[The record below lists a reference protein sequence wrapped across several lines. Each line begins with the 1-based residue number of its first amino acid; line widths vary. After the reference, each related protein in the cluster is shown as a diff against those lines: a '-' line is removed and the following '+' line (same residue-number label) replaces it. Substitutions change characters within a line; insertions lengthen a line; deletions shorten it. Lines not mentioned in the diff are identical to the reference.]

1 MLYVFFVL
9 LITLLLNKQFIE
21 GYIYIVNMIGKRLH
35 HFLCNNLIVLL
46 LSFFIITVLLIDFLT
61 VTKFTSEDG
70 YKL

>member
-35 HFLCNNLIVLL
+35 HF
-46 LSFFIITVLLIDFLT
+46 FM
-61 VTKFTSEDG
+61 
-70 YKL
+70 